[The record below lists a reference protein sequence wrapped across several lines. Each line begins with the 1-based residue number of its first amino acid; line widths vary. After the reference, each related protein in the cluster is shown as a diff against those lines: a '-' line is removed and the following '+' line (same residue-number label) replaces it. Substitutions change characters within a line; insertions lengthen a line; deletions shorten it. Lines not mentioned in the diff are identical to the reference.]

1 MKRLCLW
8 KQKQTVMLG
17 LKSQNILADFWG
29 GTAAMLVALPSA
41 IAFGVTIYATIGG
54 HYGAYGA
61 IAGILGVATIG
72 IIASALGGTNRLI
85 SAPSAPAVAVL
96 SAFALT
102 CVSQDLG
109 ADLIFVMLMIVA
121 LLAGIFQLLF
131 GFIGLGKLI
140 KYMPFPVVSGY
151 LSGVGLYIFA
161 SQTPKFLGLPL
172 GAHFW
177 ESLHAYTS
185 WQWESIV
192 IGLMTMV
199 TMVYA
204 NKFFSAI
211 PAVVVALIAGSGVY
225 GILGMVD
232 SSLFIPNNSLVIGDL
247 RGSGGVDFIQM
258 FVGRFEILKHFTLD
272 DIRFLFFP
280 ALTLA
285 VLLSIDTL
293 KTCVILDSMT
303 HSFHDSNKEL
313 IAQGSANIVSSLIG
327 GTAGSGSMG
336 PTMVNLSSGAQTSLS
351 GVIEGGMAIVA
362 FVVLGTF
369 IGWIP
374 VAALAGILMVIGLRM
389 IDRHSLKLL
398 KTSKTA
404 FDFLII
410 VIVAITALTVSL
422 IAAAGV
428 GLLLAIVLYIVQQI
442 GASVVYRQ
450 FDGTEAKSKI
460 IRSNDEESLLR
471 ERGGEYSL
479 YELHGSLFFGT
490 ANQLYTML
498 QQDLQYK
505 KYIILDMKRVQ
516 TVDLTAAH
524 ILLQIKDILHDH
536 NGYLILS
543 RLPHK
548 LPSGDDME
556 NYFNHVGLLKHLS
569 PIKVFDAIDD
579 AIEWVEN
586 KILYENI
593 LEQQQERVLELNDFD
608 LFKGRK
614 LDTLAEIETLLEL
627 KSFKKGEVIYS
638 QGDSTGEIFLIRRG
652 LVRLMLPYNA
662 QKNVHLSTLTQGSFF
677 GEFSFLEGS
686 PHYTDTIAASD
697 TDLYMISRDSFDR
710 FSEHHKKASLHFMQS
725 LATVLA
731 QRLKVTRT
739 ELAEE
744 YDV

>member
-1 MKRLCLW
+1 
-8 KQKQTVMLG
+8 V

-72 IIASALGGTNRLI
+72 IVASAFGGTNRLI

-96 SAFALT
+96 SAFALS
-102 CVSQDLG
+102 CVAQDFG

-131 GFIGLGKLI
+131 GLIGLGKLI

-161 SQTPKFLGLPL
+161 SQTPKFLGLPQ
-172 GAHFW
+172 GAKFW
-177 ESLHAYTS
+177 DALCTYTS

-192 IGLMTMV
+192 VGLV
-199 TMVYA
+199 TIVVMMYA
-204 NKFFSAI
+204 DRLFRVI
-211 PAVVVALIAGSGVY
+211 PAVVVALIAGIGAY
-225 GILGMVD
+225 ALLGIVEPA
-232 SSLFIPNNSLVIGDL
+232 LFVANNPLVIGEL
-247 RGSGGVDFIQM
+247 GGSGGIDFVQM
-258 FVGRFEILKHFTLD
+258 FLGRFDILKNFTLD
-272 DIRFLFFP
+272 DMELLFFP

-285 VLLSIDTL
+285 ALLSIDTL

-336 PTMVNLSSGAQTSLS
+336 PTMVNLSSGARTSLS
-351 GVIEGGMAIVA
+351 GVIEGAMAIIA
-362 FVVLGTF
+362 FVVLGAF

-374 VAALAGILMVIGLRM
+374 VATLAGILMVIGLRM
-389 IDRHSLKLL
+389 IDRHSVQLL

-404 FDFLII
+404 LDFLII

-428 GLLLAIVLYIVQQI
+428 GLLLAIVLYIAQQI

-450 FDGTEAKSKI
+450 LDGTEAKSKT
-460 IRSNDEESLLR
+460 IRSNDEDTFLR

-498 QQDLQYK
+498 QEDLQYK

-524 ILLQIKDILHDH
+524 ILLQIKDILHDRD
-536 NGYLILS
+536 GYLILS

-569 PIKVFDAIDD
+569 PIKVFDDLDD
-579 AIEWVEN
+579 AIEWVES
-586 KILYENI
+586 KILRENT
-593 LEQQQERVLELNDFD
+593 LEMQKEELFELNEFD
-608 LFKGRK
+608 LFKGRN
-614 LDTLAEIETLLEL
+614 LDTLTEIETLLEA

-638 QGDSTGEIFLIRRG
+638 QGDSTGEIFLIRG
-652 LVRLMLPYNA
+652 GSVRLMLPFNE

-697 TDLYMISRDSFDR
+697 TTLYMISREAFDR
-710 FSEHHKKASLHFMQS
+710 FSEHHKKAALHFMQS

>member
-1 MKRLCLW
+1 
-8 KQKQTVMLG
+8 ML
-17 LKSQNILADFWG
+17 KFQNILADFWG

-72 IIASALGGTNRLI
+72 IVASAFGGTNRLI

-96 SAFALT
+96 SAFALS
-102 CVSQDLG
+102 CVAQDFG

-131 GFIGLGKLI
+131 GLIGLGKLI

-161 SQTPKFLGLPL
+161 SQTPKFLGLPQ
-172 GAHFW
+172 GAKFW
-177 ESLHAYTS
+177 DALFTYTS

-192 IGLMTMV
+192 VGLV
-199 TMVYA
+199 TIVVMIYA
-204 NKFFSAI
+204 DRLFRVI
-211 PAVVVALIAGSGVY
+211 PAVVVALIAGIGTYGVL
-225 GILGMVD
+225 GIVEPE
-232 SSLFIPNNSLVIGDL
+232 LFVPNNSLVIGEL
-247 RGSGGVDFIQM
+247 GGSGGVDFVQM
-258 FVGRFEILKHFTLD
+258 FLGRFDILKNFTLD
-272 DIRFLFFP
+272 DMELLFLP

-285 VLLSIDTL
+285 ALLSIDTL

-336 PTMVNLSSGAQTSLS
+336 PTMVNLSSGARTSLS
-351 GVIEGGMAIVA
+351 GVIEGAMAIIA
-362 FVVLGTF
+362 FVVFGAF

-374 VAALAGILMVIGLRM
+374 VATLAGILMVIGLRM
-389 IDRHSLKLL
+389 IDRHSVQLL

-404 FDFLII
+404 LDFLII

-450 FDGTEAKSKI
+450 LDGTEAKSKT
-460 IRSNDEESLLR
+460 IRSNDEDTFLR

-498 QQDLQYK
+498 QEDLQYK

-524 ILLQIKDILHDH
+524 ILLQIKDILHDRD
-536 NGYLILS
+536 GYLILS

-569 PIKVFDAIDD
+569 PIKVFDDLDD
-579 AIEWVEN
+579 AIEWVES
-586 KILYENI
+586 KILRENT
-593 LEQQQERVLELNDFD
+593 LEIQKEELLELNDFD
-608 LFKGRK
+608 LFKGRNS
-614 LDTLAEIETLLEL
+614 DTLTEIETLLEA
-627 KSFKKGEVIYS
+627 KSFKKGELIYS
-638 QGDSTGEIFLIRRG
+638 QGDSTGEIFLIRG
-652 LVRLMLPYNA
+652 GSVRLMLPFNE

-697 TDLYMISRDSFDR
+697 TTLYMISREAFDR
-710 FSEHHKKASLHFMQS
+710 FSEHHKKAALHFMQS

-731 QRLKVTRT
+731 QRLKATRT